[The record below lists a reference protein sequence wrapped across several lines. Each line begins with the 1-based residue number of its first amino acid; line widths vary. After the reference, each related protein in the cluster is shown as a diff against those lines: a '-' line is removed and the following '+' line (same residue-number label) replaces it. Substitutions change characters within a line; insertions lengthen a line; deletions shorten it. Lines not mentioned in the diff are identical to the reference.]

1 MKFNIVNQE
10 NDVNVAQRGDAS
22 GMDCITRQGA
32 PDRHHATAKMEKQ
45 KKKKNVFKIATWNVR
60 TLIQHGKLENVKK
73 EMDRLKF
80 DILGISEMRW
90 KGSGR
95 IQTDDHTVIFSGSE
109 NRSEMGVGLIFN
121 KKWSKKLTGFWP
133 ISERVLLAKL
143 STAPMPMN
151 IVQVYAPTATSTDSE
166 IEAFYDD
173 VKTAINKC
181 KSRDI
186 TMVIGDW
193 NAKVGNKE
201 SCSAVGPFGLDER
214 NERGDRFIE
223 WCEDHK
229 MVISNTWFQ
238 NRKSRLYTWRSP
250 GDRTRNQIDYI
261 CVNER
266 WRNSILDCKTYPGA
280 DIGSDHNPVVAK
292 VRVILKKT
300 KAAELRRRRDYQSI
314 DPATRHGIEHYG
326 GQIWTH

>member
-22 GMDCITRQGA
+22 GMNCTTRQRA
-32 PDRHHATAKMEKQ
+32 PDLHHATAKMEKQ
-45 KKKKNVFKIATWNVR
+45 KKKKKVFKIATWNAR
-60 TLIQHGKLENVKK
+60 TLLQHGKLENVKK
-73 EMDRLKF
+73 ETDRLKF
-80 DILGISEMRW
+80 HILGISEMRW

-214 NERGDRFIE
+214 IERGDRFIE

-238 NRKSRLYTWRSP
+238 
-250 GDRTRNQIDYI
+250 Q
-261 CVNER
+261 
-266 WRNSILDCKTYPGA
+266 
-280 DIGSDHNPVVAK
+280 
-292 VRVILKKT
+292 
-300 KAAELRRRRDYQSI
+300 
-314 DPATRHGIEHYG
+314 
-326 GQIWTH
+326 

>member
-1 MKFNIVNQE
+1 
-10 NDVNVAQRGDAS
+10 
-22 GMDCITRQGA
+22 MDCSTRQGS

-45 KKKKNVFKIATWNVR
+45 KKKKKVFKIATWNVR
-60 TLIQHGKLENVKK
+60 TLLQHGKLENVKK
-73 EMDRLKF
+73 EMDRLNF
-80 DILGISEMRW
+80 DIHGISETRW

-173 VKTAINKC
+173 VKTALNKC

-186 TMVIGDW
+186 TWSLVTGM
-193 NAKVGNKE
+193 
-201 SCSAVGPFGLDER
+201 
-214 NERGDRFIE
+214 
-223 WCEDHK
+223 
-229 MVISNTWFQ
+229 
-238 NRKSRLYTWRSP
+238 RK
-250 GDRTRNQIDYI
+250 
-261 CVNER
+261 
-266 WRNSILDCKTYPGA
+266 
-280 DIGSDHNPVVAK
+280 
-292 VRVILKKT
+292 
-300 KAAELRRRRDYQSI
+300 
-314 DPATRHGIEHYG
+314 
-326 GQIWTH
+326 